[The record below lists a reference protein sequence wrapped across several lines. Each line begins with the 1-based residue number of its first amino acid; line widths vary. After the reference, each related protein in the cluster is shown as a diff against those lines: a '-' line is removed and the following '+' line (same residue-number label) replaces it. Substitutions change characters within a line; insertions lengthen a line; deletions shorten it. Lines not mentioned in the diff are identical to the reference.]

1 MYSFHVMHCSAGT
14 SCRLITRGG
23 MQGPERVTRR
33 EEWAAARRNLER
45 SSRRLLQT
53 LVLEALGLGAW
64 LSGNAAGTFR
74 NNADVAPATY
84 GERGSSV
91 GEGVVRSADTVARE
105 VGDALAALVLEPARA
120 VRRGE
125 GWPEAARLA
134 AGAAPGVLFR
144 PVGAAAAAVQQVC
157 LQTQQAVQATVPRP

>member
-1 MYSFHVMHCSAGT
+1 MTGVGTCSCVTDKTHAAGV
-14 SCRLITRGG
+14 
-23 MQGPERVTRR
+23 QGPERPTQR
-33 EEWAAARRNLER
+33 EEWAAARRNLDR

-74 NNADVAPATY
+74 NTAAAAVLDD
-84 GERGSSV
+84 GGV
-91 GEGVVRSADTVARE
+91 GEGVVRSADTVSRE
-105 VGDALAALVLEPARA
+105 VGGALAALVLEPVRA
-120 VRRGE
+120 MRRGE